1 MRRHMKLGVLL
12 LAALLVGM
20 AWLLAQKQ
28 MSDVQVRF
36 GETEPIPGYQ
46 IRNRE
51 APLRIAMIS
60 VLSHEATAKYQ
71 KQLAESIGRMLGRP
85 VLVMQRKSYAEL
97 NQLLTKGDAD
107 IGLLS
112 TGAYCAYKSREEFT
126 LLAMQERNHLPYY
139 YGYVVTSE
147 ESGIQSLEELRGKRF
162 AYVDPLSYSG
172 YLGLQEQLVQQGENP
187 EKYFSSVYF
196 TYSHDASIR
205 AVQNNFADGAVV
217 DSLAYDYL
225 KKHKPSLAKK
235 LRIIDILPP
244 RGTSPVVARK
254 GLAGVDRIQ
263 EVLLQLHEDP
273 EARAALDHL
282 MIDRFIPPRPEL
294 YPPIE
299 WREREGG

>member
-1 MRRHMKLGVLL
+1 MRKHMKLWVLL
-12 LAALLVGM
+12 VVALLAGA

-28 MSDVQVRF
+28 LADVQVRF
-36 GETEPIPGYQ
+36 DDTEPIPGYQ

-51 APLRIAMIS
+51 TPLRIAMIS

-71 KQLAESIGRMLGRP
+71 KQLAESIGRMLHRP
-85 VLVMQRKSYAEL
+85 VLVMQRKSYAEI

-112 TGAYCAYKSREEFT
+112 TGAYCAYKNRDDFT

-139 YGYVVTSE
+139 YGYVITSE
-147 ESGIQSLEELRGKRF
+147 DSGIQSLEDLRGKRF

-187 EKYFSSVYF
+187 EQFFRSVYF

-205 AVQNNFADGAVV
+205 AVQNNFADGAVI

-225 KKHKPSLAKK
+225 KKHQPSLAAK
-235 LRIIDILPP
+235 LHIISILPP

-254 GLAGVDRIQ
+254 GLTGVEKIQ
-263 EVLLQLHEDP
+263 AVLLRLHEDP
-273 EARAALDHL
+273 EARAALEHL
-282 MIDRFIPPRPEL
+282 MINRFIPPKPEL

-299 WREREGG
+299 WREGEGG